1 MLKSQ
6 TIGSST
12 RFEILSC
19 ARSQTNMF
27 KPSLRIV
34 ALLAVVFGMTGCP
47 KGNQDFK
54 SGKQAEAV
62 EDLDAAVT
70 HYQQALK
77 SDPQNVEYRLK
88 YDRLR
93 FEAGQHHVETGE
105 ELRKKGDLQMALV
118 EFQRALTIDP
128 SSAVAEQDNQA
139 TLDAIAAKNPAAAK
153 APEPPAPDGEPRL
166 MSGPPELTGMSR
178 APININMT
186 EDAKAV
192 FTAAAKLAGLSVIFD
207 PDFTTRR
214 ITVSLTDVTIEQAL
228 NVTALEAKA
237 FWKPLTSNIIFVASD
252 QAQKRKDY
260 EEEIVKTIYLKNTM
274 LPQDLTEIVT
284 GLRQLLDLR
293 RVQQFNAQN
302 AIIIRDTPDKVMLA
316 EKIIDGIDKPK
327 SEVVIQFAVLETDT
341 SRMQQLGISPST
353 SVALAYNPP
362 SSTSTTTTTT
372 TTGTTTSTPASLALN
387 QIQHL
392 SSADYSITMPGA
404 SATALLT
411 DSQTTVLDDPEIR
424 VVDGQS
430 AKLSIG
436 DRVPVATGSFQAGV
450 GTTGINPLVNTQFQY
465 LDVGVNLTVTPRVH
479 VDEREVSLKLSVEVS
494 EETGTVSIGGIN
506 QPVIS
511 SRKIEHD
518 VRLEDGEVNIL
529 GGLISRTKSYT
540 NSGIPGISNIPFLKY
555 FGSSPTTNNADQE
568 VLIVVIP
575 HIVRTPGIRAEDLR
589 SLATGTET
597 TPEVRLESIVMSPPI
612 PGRPAP
618 GTATPAAATPASAP
632 VSAQVIATP
641 AAANPAPAQAT
652 PATPNAVVVPAAV
665 SPATQPSTPAVTP
678 LPAVRANVPKLH
690 LDPATATLKKGGT
703 ATLQIMVDGA
713 QDLYSIPMMLQYNPK
728 IISVDDVL
736 QGQFLSSGGTEP
748 VAVVQRVD
756 KDRGQAII
764 SATRMANAPG
774 VSGNGTVFA
783 ITVHGVAPGTSNLSI
798 VQVNAR
804 DSKQKAVQF
813 ITGDSSI
820 KVEP

>member
-1 MLKSQ
+1 M
-6 TIGSST
+6 
-12 RFEILSC
+12 
-19 ARSQTNMF
+19 
-27 KPSLRIV
+27 
-34 ALLAVVFGMTGCP
+34 VFGLAGCP

-54 SGKQAEAV
+54 AGKSAEAV

-70 HYQQALK
+70 HYEQALK
-77 SDPQNVEYRLK
+77 TDPQNIEYRLK

-93 FEAGQHHVETGE
+93 YEAAQHHVEAGE
-105 ELRKKGDLQMALV
+105 DLRKKGDLQMALA
-118 EFQRALTIDP
+118 EFQRAMTIDP
-128 SSAVAEQDNQA
+128 ASAIAEQDTQA
-139 TLDAIAAKNPAAAK
+139 TLDAIAAANPPPAAK
-153 APEPPAPDGEPRL
+153 VEETPSSNGEPKL
-166 MSGPPELTGMSR
+166 MSGPPALANISR

-214 ITVSLTDVTIEQAL
+214 ITVTLTDVTIEQAL

-237 FWKPLTSNIIFVASD
+237 FWKPLTSNIILVASD

-260 EEEIVKTIYLKNTM
+260 DEQIVKTIYLKNTM

-293 RVQQFNAQN
+293 RIQQFNAQN
-302 AIIIRDTPDKVMLA
+302 AIIIRATPGEVMLA

-327 SEVVIQFAVLETDT
+327 SEVVIQFAVLETRT
-341 SRMQQLGISPST
+341 SRIRDLGISPST
-353 SVALAYNPP
+353 SVALSFAPR

-372 TTGTTTSTPASLALN
+372 TGTVAPPASIPLN
-387 QIQHL
+387 ELQHL
-392 SSADYSITMPGA
+392 STADYSITLPSA
-404 SATALLT
+404 TATALLT
-411 DSQTTVLDDPEIR
+411 DSQTQVLEDPEIR

-430 AKLSIG
+430 AKLNIG

-494 EETGTVSIGGIN
+494 QVTGTNSIGGIN

-511 SRKIEHD
+511 TRKLEHD

-529 GGLISRTKSYT
+529 GGLIARSKAYT
-540 NSGIPGISNIPFLKY
+540 NSGIPGISSIPFLKY
-555 FGSSPTTNNADQE
+555 FASTPQTDNEDQE

-612 PGRPAP
+612 PGRPVP
-618 GTATPAAATPASAP
+618 GTPAAAAP
-632 VSAQVIATP
+632 VVP
-641 AAANPAPAQAT
+641 ALPAAPAQAQGT
-652 PATPNAVVVPAAV
+652 PDGVPTAPNTAVVPAAV
-665 SPATQPSTPAVTP
+665 SPATPPGVPA
-678 LPAVRANVPKLH
+678 PALRTNVAKLH
-690 LDPATATLKKGGT
+690 IDPVTATIKKGAT
-703 ATLQIMVDGA
+703 TTLQIVIDGA
-713 QDLYSIPMMLQYNPK
+713 QDLYSIPMLLQYDPK
-728 IISVDDVL
+728 IISVDDVR
-736 QGQFLSSGGTEP
+736 QGPFLSGGTDP
-748 VAVVQRVD
+748 VAIVQRVD

-774 VSGNGTVFA
+774 VSGSGTVFA
-783 ITVHGVAPGTSNLSI
+783 IIVHGVAPGTANLSI

-804 DSKQKAVQF
+804 DSQQKAIQF
-813 ITGDSSI
+813 VTGDSSI